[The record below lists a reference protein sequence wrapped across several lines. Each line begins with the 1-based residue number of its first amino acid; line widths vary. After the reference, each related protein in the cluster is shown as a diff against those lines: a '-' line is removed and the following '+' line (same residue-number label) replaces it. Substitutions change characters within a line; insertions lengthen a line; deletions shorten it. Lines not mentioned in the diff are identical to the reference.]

1 MAFAGACSILIADEM
16 ASGASR
22 KGRIDRMSLYCATG
36 DVESELSPQVLHDLL
51 LETLAKLGRR
61 NRVLVVP
68 PDQSRVHSR
77 AGDLTRFAWE
87 YYGAKLQAVLP
98 ALGTHAAMRPEQ
110 IQRMFGEM
118 PHQLFRVHNWRTD
131 VETLGEVPARF
142 IQEQSEGKLN
152 YAWPAQVNR
161 LVAHGGFDL
170 ILSIGQVVP
179 HEVIGMANYNKN
191 ILVGT
196 GGRESI
202 NRSHYLG
209 AVYGMERIMGR
220 AENPV
225 RNVLNYASD
234 RFLRDLPIVYVLT
247 VVGRTKDDN
256 LAVRGLFIGDDAE
269 CFHRAA
275 ELSLKV
281 NFETLD
287 QPIRKAVVYLDPH
300 EFHSTWLGNK
310 AIYRT
315 RMALADDAELIIL
328 APGVSKF
335 GEDAAID
342 ALIRKYGYRG
352 TPATLEAVKKNAD
365 LEGDLSAAA
374 HLIHGSSEGRF
385 TIRWCPGQL
394 SKEEVE
400 GVGFEYGDLTAMLS
414 RYSPEKLR
422 YGYNRVDGEEVSFIP
437 NPGLGLWAYRG
448 KLCRD
453 GDVERAATIGTKKLV
468 DSHLG

>member
-1 MAFAGACSILIADEM
+1 
-16 ASGASR
+16 
-22 KGRIDRMSLYCATG
+22 MSLFCAAG
-36 DVESELSPQVLHDLL
+36 GIENDLL
-51 LETLAKLGRR
+51 PQLQDLFAESLAKLGPR

-68 PDQSRVHSR
+68 PDQSRIHSR
-77 AGDLTRFAWE
+77 AGDLTRCAWE
-87 YYGAKLQAVLP
+87 YYGDRLHAVLP
-98 ALGTHAAMRPEQ
+98 ALGTHAPMRPDQ
-110 IQRMFGEM
+110 ISRMFGAM
-118 PHQLFRVHNWRTD
+118 PQALFRVHNWRTD
-131 VETLGEVPARF
+131 VETLGEVPADF
-142 IQEQSEGKLN
+142 IHEQSEGKLN
-152 YAWPAQVNR
+152 YSWPAQVNR
-161 LVAHGGFDL
+161 IVSHGGFDL

-196 GGRESI
+196 GGRDSI

-225 RNVLNYASD
+225 RAVLNYAAD
-234 RFLRDLPIVYVLT
+234 RFLRHLPIVYVLT
-247 VVGRTKDDN
+247 VIGRAADDR
-256 LAVRGLFIGDDAE
+256 LAVRGLFIGDDDE

-275 ELSLKV
+275 ALSAKV

-287 QPIRKAVVYLDPH
+287 TPIRKAVVYLDPH

-328 APGVSKF
+328 APGVKEF
-335 GEDAAID
+335 GEDRAID

-352 TPATLEAVKKNAD
+352 TPATLKAVDANAD
-365 LEGDLSAAA
+365 LANDLGAAA

-394 SKEEVE
+394 SKEEIE
-400 GVGFEYGDLTAMLS
+400 GVGFEFGDLNTMLT
-414 RYSPEKLR
+414 RYDPQTLR
-422 YGYNRVDGEEVSFIP
+422 YGNNRVEGEDVFFIP
-437 NPGLGLWAYRG
+437 NPGLGLWAYSG
-448 KLCRD
+448 KLPGRN
-453 GDVERAATIGTKKLV
+453 A
-468 DSHLG
+468 

>member
-1 MAFAGACSILIADEM
+1 
-16 ASGASR
+16 
-22 KGRIDRMSLYCATG
+22 MSLYCAAG
-36 DVESELSPQVLHDLL
+36 GVESNLLPQLQDLL
-51 LETLAKLGRR
+51 VESLAKLGPRS
-61 NRVLVVP
+61 RVLVVP

-77 AGDLTRFAWE
+77 AGDLTLYAWE
-87 YYGAKLQAVLP
+87 YYGDRLKAVLP
-98 ALGTHAAMRPEQ
+98 ALGTHAAMQPEQ
-110 IQRMFGEM
+110 IARMFGAV
-118 PHQLFRVHNWRTD
+118 PQALFRVHNWRID
-131 VETLGEVPARF
+131 VETLGEIPAEF
-142 IQEQSEGKLN
+142 IYEQSEGRLN
-152 YAWPAQVNR
+152 YCWPAQVNQ
-161 LVAHGGFDL
+161 LVTQGGFDL

-225 RNVLNYASD
+225 RSVLNYAAD
-234 RFLRDLPIVYVLT
+234 RFLRHLPIVYVLT
-247 VVGRTKDDN
+247 VIGRTADDG

-287 QPIRKAVVYLDPH
+287 APIRKAVVYLDPH

-310 AIYRT
+310 AVYRT

-328 APGVSKF
+328 APGVNKF
-335 GEDAAID
+335 GEDPAID

-352 TPATLEAVKKNAD
+352 TPATLDAVNANAD
-365 LEGDLSAAA
+365 LAGDLSAAA

-385 TIRWCPGQL
+385 KIRWCPGQL
-394 SKEEVE
+394 NKEEVE
-400 GVGFEYGDLTAMLS
+400 GVGFEYGDLKTMLA
-414 RYSPEKLR
+414 RYNPQRLR
-422 YGYNRVDGEEVSFIP
+422 QGYNRVDAEDVFFIP
-437 NPGLGLWAYRG
+437 NPGLGLWACRG
-448 KLCRD
+448 KL
-453 GDVERAATIGTKKLV
+453 
-468 DSHLG
+468 LGSSR